1 MKIYETKRK
10 QTTQNKNEVKTMKNE
25 TLSMAYAII
34 NKDLSIR
41 QVASNY
47 GIAKSTVHSRLHS
60 KRFQQKYPLTYTLLR
75 ERLKQHFET
84 KHIKG
89 GQATAALY
97 KNKKRG
103 KNNER

>member
-10 QTTQNKNEVKTMKNE
+10 QNLNNKNEVKTMKKG
-25 TLSMAYAII
+25 TIFMADDII
-34 NKDLSIR
+34 YKDQSIR
-41 QVASNY
+41 QVASNC
-47 GIAKSTVHSRLHS
+47 GIAKSTLHSRLHS
-60 KRFQQKYPLTYTLLR
+60 KRFQQKYPLIYALLR

-97 KNKKRG
+97 KNKNEVK
-103 KNNER
+103 KNER

>member
-1 MKIYETKRK
+1 MK
-10 QTTQNKNEVKTMKNE
+10 
-25 TLSMAYAII
+25 TLFMAYAII
-34 NKDLSIR
+34 NEDLSIR

-60 KRFQQKYPLTYTLLR
+60 KRFQQKYPLIYALLR

-89 GQATAALY
+89 GQATSALY

-103 KNNER
+103 KKKQ